1 MCEYDKQAYL
11 LPIDMPRSEYPT
23 SDINFELTKMTE
35 ELLRELYL
43 LPIDKPRSEY
53 PTSDFNFEL
62 PKMSEVLPKEAYLLP
77 IDMPRS
83 EYPTNDFIE
92 KKLIEAQTKVEV
104 I

>member
-1 MCEYDKQAYL
+1 MCAYDKQAYL

-23 SDINFELTKMTE
+23 SD
-35 ELLRELYL
+35 
-43 LPIDKPRSEY
+43 
-53 PTSDFNFEL
+53 FNFEL
-62 PKMSEVLPKEAYLLP
+62 PKMTEVLPREAYLLP